1 MDSFLN
7 GGSIVDSPEYK
18 VPGFTWYPAGTRS
31 FDTSPHSV
39 AVRFVQHAFASLDG
53 VRDALPNAAIVAASC
68 ASAGSVRGYD
78 DLFPANPSVVSER
91 RHPGIRGVVWV
102 SSPTAA
108 LKRATRTWGI
118 IQRLALV
125 FLQPTLRL

>member
-1 MDSFLN
+1 MR
-7 GGSIVDSPEYK
+7 GSVVDSPEHK
-18 VPGFTWYPAGTRS
+18 VPCFTWCPAGTRS
-31 FDTSPHSV
+31 FDTSPHSI

-91 RHPGIRGVVWV
+91 RHPWDSGCCLGRYAFC
-102 SSPTAA
+102 SPQKGYQNLGYPPKAFSGLLAA
-108 LKRATRTWGI
+108 DFEVEA
-118 IQRLALV
+118 
-125 FLQPTLRL
+125 